1 MEDMNRILVLNCGSS
16 GLKWSLLGSDGALVD
31 GGEETWGGEGEVP
44 EAGAVPA
51 DALVGTSGAAARAA
65 RAVVRRIPTFAV
77 VGHRFVTGGAT
88 LRETVRIDPAV
99 REELAVAA
107 ELDPLHMRP
116 ALAVVDALD
125 DEAPH
130 VPQVAVFDTTLHQ
143 TMPIA
148 ASTYAL
154 PHEWTDRWDLR
165 RTGFHGLSVAW
176 AIRRAAAL
184 IGVMPPR
191 LIVCHLGSGC
201 SVTAVRDG
209 RCVDTT
215 MGFTPLEGLVMAT
228 RSGSI
233 DPGLLL
239 HLQIRHGLSA
249 GELFDALNTRSG
261 LLGVSGISGDVR
273 DVLAAAD
280 EGLARPMLAYAQFI
294 RSVHLALG
302 GMSAILGGVDALVFT
317 GGIGSH
323 LARVRTDAAAGLVF
337 AGVHLNELLNR
348 EAVSDGD
355 IARHGATVR
364 VLVIRAREDLII
376 LDEVLR
382 SHVPIPSL
390 PVA

>member
-1 MEDMNRILVLNCGSS
+1 MEDLNRVLVLNCGSS
-16 GLKWSLLGSDGALVD
+16 GLKWSLLAAGGALVD
-31 GGEETWGGEGEVP
+31 GGEAAWGGSAEAPEVP
-44 EAGAVPA
+44 AVPTE
-51 DALVGTSGAAARAA
+51 ALVGTSGAAARAV
-65 RAVVRRIPTFAV
+65 RAVVRRLPPFSV
-77 VGHRFVTGGAT
+77 VGHRFVQGGAA

-116 ALAVVDALD
+116 ALAAVDALE

-130 VPQVAVFDTTLHQ
+130 IPQVAVFDTTLHQ

-165 RTGFHGLSVAW
+165 RTGFHGLSVTW
-176 AIRRAAAL
+176 AIRRSAELLQA
-184 IGVMPPR
+184 PPAR

-249 GELFDALNTRSG
+249 RELFDALNTRSG

-280 EGLARPMLAYAQFI
+280 EGLARPLLAYGQFI
-294 RSVHLALG
+294 RSIHLALG
-302 GMSAILGGVDALVFT
+302 GMAAVLGGVDALVFT

-323 LARVRTDAAAGLVF
+323 LARVRTDAAAGLQF
-337 AGVHLNELLNR
+337 AGVHLNEHANR
-348 EAVSDGD
+348 EANVDAD
-355 IARHGATVR
+355 IARHGAAVR

-382 SHVPIPSL
+382 SHVPIPPL

>member
-1 MEDMNRILVLNCGSS
+1 MEELNRILVLNCGSS
-16 GLKWSLLGSDGALVD
+16 GLKWSLLAAGGALVD
-31 GGEETWGGEGEVP
+31 GGEEAWAGSAEVP
-44 EAGAVPA
+44 EVPA
-51 DALVGTSGAAARAA
+51 MPTEALAGTSGAAARAA
-65 RAVVRRIPTFAV
+65 RAVVRRLPPFSV
-77 VGHRFVTGGAT
+77 VGHRFVQGGAA

-116 ALAVVDALD
+116 ALAVVDALE

-176 AIRRAAAL
+176 AIRRSAELLKA
-184 IGVMPPR
+184 PPAR

-249 GELFDALNTRSG
+249 KELFDALNTRSG

-280 EGLARPMLAYAQFI
+280 EGLARPLLAYAQFI
-294 RSVHLALG
+294 RSIHLALG
-302 GMSAILGGVDALVFT
+302 GMAAVLGGVDALVFT

-323 LARVRTDAAAGLVF
+323 LARISTDAAAGLQF
-337 AGVHLNELLNR
+337 AGVHLNEHLNR
-348 EAVSDGD
+348 EAVADGD
-355 IARHGATVR
+355 IARHGAAVR

-382 SHVPIPSL
+382 SHVPIPTL